1 MKRNTRFIVVPVFAT
16 ALAAVGISC
25 QSISTANYTTSQVEV
40 NRQKR
45 TVTENCRNFI
55 IEAGDSTYKVSL
67 FPRTYNTLVG
77 PEYSLLLVS
86 PVLLSDEVLYNSG
99 TSSIIPWFNSR
110 GVSVWLV
117 RIPPQTQLDKFGRDV
132 LPEINVA
139 IRKNSK
145 DKNWVLGGV
154 SLGGQA
160 IAHYLHDVQK
170 HELNTQMRVHSA
182 FFLGT
187 AFDYEYP
194 GSFGRLLA
202 KENLAPADFQRR
214 FAPGIKLEHISS
226 RANLFV
232 GGRPVW
238 SDALNAINLKDKG
251 VRVFFLAGKIDD
263 VAPSESV
270 YKFFVKT
277 AGSEIRNVPGV
288 LFMQPGRMNRHSIN
302 FDHGSIVASPE
313 LAADILPEIF
323 DWLDI

>member
-1 MKRNTRFIVVPVFAT
+1 MRHTGFLI
-16 ALAAVGISC
+16 LAALFLAASLRC
-25 QSISTANYTTSQVEV
+25 QSISTANYTTTQVEV
-40 NRQKR
+40 KGQKR
-45 TVTENCRNFI
+45 VVTENCRNFV
-55 IEAGDSTYKVSL
+55 IEAGDGTFKVSL

-86 PVLLSDEVLYNSG
+86 PVLLSDEVLYDSG
-99 TSSIIPWFNSR
+99 SSSIIPWFNSR

-117 RIPPQTQLDKFGRDV
+117 RIPPQTPLDKFGREV

-145 DKNWVLGGV
+145 DRNWVLGGV

-160 IAHYLHDVQK
+160 IAHYLHDAPK

-187 AFDYEYP
+187 GFDYEYP
-194 GSFGRLLA
+194 GAFGRILA
-202 KENLAPADFQRR
+202 KENMTPAEFQRR
-214 FAPGIKLEHISS
+214 FAPGIKLEHIAS

-232 GGRPVW
+232 GGKPVW
-238 SDALNAINLKDKG
+238 SDALSGINLKDKG
-251 VRVFFLAGKIDD
+251 VRVLFLAGKIDD

-302 FDHGSIVASPE
+302 FDHGSMVASPE

-323 DWLDI
+323 EWLDI